1 MKNDA
6 VIDRYLIKN
15 LRGIVY
21 HSNNI
26 DPKDEIN
33 WLKRKFKY
41 RELGIS
47 ENLKAYSK
55 WKRLVVLPRIV
66 QDAVL
71 DSVLQASR
79 FLCPLLVLK
88 EQSLSS
94 LENAIIARLR
104 TNEKLSDKDLKFNI
118 RLVNYA
124 ITDFYIKSIELG
136 KQSNM
141 ESRKELAKK
150 DLKRFWRIKTSED
163 GKTLIAYI
171 DPLLMSREITDP
183 IQMSIVPC
191 LVLDQQA

>member
-33 WLKRKFKY
+33 WLKSKFKY

-136 KQSNM
+136 RQSNM

-183 IQMSIVPC
+183 TQMSIVPC

>member
-1 MKNDA
+1 MKSDV

-136 KQSNM
+136 RQSNM

-150 DLKRFWRIKTSED
+150 DLKRFWRIRTSED

>member
-136 KQSNM
+136 RQSNM

-171 DPLLMSREITDP
+171 DPLLMNREITDP
-183 IQMSIVPC
+183 TQMSTVPC

>member
-141 ESRKELAKK
+141 ESRKEMAKK

-171 DPLLMSREITDP
+171 DPLLMSREITNP

>member
-21 HSNNI
+21 HSIKI

-47 ENLKAYSK
+47 ENLKAHSS

-66 QDAVL
+66 QDAIL
-71 DSVLQASR
+71 DSILQASR

-88 EQSLSS
+88 EQSLSP
-94 LENAIIARLR
+94 LENAIIARIR
-104 TNEKLSDKDLKFNI
+104 TKEKLSDKDLKFNI

-124 ITDFYIKSIELG
+124 ITDFYIKAIELG
-136 KQSNM
+136 RQADM
-141 ESRKELAKK
+141 EGRKELAKN
-150 DLKRFWRIKTSED
+150 DLKRFWRVRTSED

-183 IQMSIVPC
+183 TQMSIVPC

>member
-1 MKNDA
+1 MKNDE